1 MERTEIIAFAEKV
14 GEAIKD
20 SELMKAYEEA
30 EKKYSTDE
38 ALQTKIREYSIQ
50 QQVLAEETA
59 KNPVNEF
66 LVESIQ
72 KRLYALYETITADE
86 TFVEFSQKQDAVRG
100 LLTEV
105 NNKIMQVVTGGD
117 PNGGCTHDC
126 STCSGCH

>member
-1 MERTEIIAFAEKV
+1 MERTEIIALAEKV
-14 GEAIKD
+14 GEASKE

-59 KNPVNEF
+59 KTPVNEF
-66 LVESIQ
+66 LIESIQ
-72 KRLYALYETITADE
+72 KRLYDLYETITADE

-105 NNKIMQVVTGGD
+105 NNKIMQVVTGED

>member
-105 NNKIMQVVTGGD
+105 NNKIMQVVTGED

>member
-1 MERTEIIAFAEKV
+1 MERTEIIALAEKV

-72 KRLYALYETITADE
+72 KRLYALYETITAAE
-86 TFVEFSQKQDAVRG
+86 TLVEFSQKQDAVRG

-105 NNKIMQVVTGGD
+105 NNKIMQVVTGED

>member
-1 MERTEIIAFAEKV
+1 MERTEIIALAEKV
-14 GEAIKD
+14 GEAIKE

-59 KNPVNEF
+59 KTPVNEF
-66 LVESIQ
+66 LIESIQ

-105 NNKIMQVVTGGD
+105 NNKIMQVVTGED
-117 PNGGCTHDC
+117 PKGGCTHDC

>member
-1 MERTEIIAFAEKV
+1 MERTEIIALAEKV
-14 GEAIKD
+14 GEAIKE

-59 KNPVNEF
+59 KTPVNEF
-66 LVESIQ
+66 LIESIQ

-105 NNKIMQVVTGGD
+105 NNKIMQVVTGED

>member
-1 MERTEIIAFAEKV
+1 MERTEIIALAEKV

-30 EKKYSTDE
+30 EKKYSADE

-59 KNPVNEF
+59 KTPVNEF
-66 LVESIQ
+66 LIESIQ

-105 NNKIMQVVTGGD
+105 NNKIMQVVTGED

>member
-1 MERTEIIAFAEKV
+1 MERTEIIALAEKV

-105 NNKIMQVVTGGD
+105 NNKIMQVVIGED

>member
-1 MERTEIIAFAEKV
+1 MERAEIIALAEKV
-14 GEAIKD
+14 GEAIKE

-105 NNKIMQVVTGGD
+105 NNKIMQVVTGED

>member
-1 MERTEIIAFAEKV
+1 MERTEIIALAEKV

-59 KNPVNEF
+59 KTPVNEF
-66 LVESIQ
+66 LIESIQ

-105 NNKIMQVVTGGD
+105 NNKIMQVVTGED

>member
-1 MERTEIIAFAEKV
+1 MERTEIIALAEKV

-105 NNKIMQVVTGGD
+105 NNKIMQVVTGED

>member
-1 MERTEIIAFAEKV
+1 MERTEIIALAEKV
-14 GEAIKD
+14 GEAIKE

-59 KNPVNEF
+59 KTPVNEF
-66 LVESIQ
+66 LIESIQ

-105 NNKIMQVVTGGD
+105 NNKIMQVVTGED
-117 PNGGCTHDC
+117 QSGGCTHDC

>member
-1 MERTEIIAFAEKV
+1 MERTEIIALAEKV

-105 NNKIMQVVTGGD
+105 NNKIMQVVTGDD